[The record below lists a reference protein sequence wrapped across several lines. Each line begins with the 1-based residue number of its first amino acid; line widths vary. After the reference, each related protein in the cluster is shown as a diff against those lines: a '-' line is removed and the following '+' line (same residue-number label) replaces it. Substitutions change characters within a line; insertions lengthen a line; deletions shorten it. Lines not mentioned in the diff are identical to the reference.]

1 MIEVNEYVRTKD
13 GHIAKYI
20 EKLAKDEDIADG
32 MLFDGYIYEKH
43 KHIRYSFLKE
53 IMVKHRKKLI
63 DLIKVGDYVNGSK
76 VLAVMEDIET
86 GELHLEMTSN
96 YTNEEIGD
104 CTIYDKDIKTILT
117 KESYMANCYKVGGE
131 DE

>member
-1 MIEVNEYVRTKD
+1 MEDKIEVNEYVRFNNGEIGKV
-13 GHIAKYI
+13 I
-20 EKLAKDEDIADG
+20 DIKENPSRIVYSEYGEIGLISD
-32 MLFDGYIYEKH
+32 IV
-43 KHIRYSFLKE
+43 KHIKQ
-53 IMVKHRKKLI
+53 LI
-63 DLIKVGDYVNGSK
+63 DLIEKDDYVNGSK
-76 VLAVMEDIET
+76 VLAIMEDMET

-104 CTIYDKDIKTILT
+104 CTIYDKDIKIILT